1 MLKAIKIA
9 MKYAHLMDDIVD
21 FIVLVQ
27 HTGRDGK
34 MTSKE
39 RGRLL
44 SASSKL
50 IKKIQEST

>member
-21 FIVLVQ
+21 FIVLAQ
-27 HTGRDGK
+27 HMGRDGK

-50 IKKIQEST
+50 IKKIQEAT

>member
-1 MLKAIKIA
+1 MIKAIKIA
-9 MKYAHLMDDIVD
+9 MRYSHLMDDIVD

-27 HTGRDGK
+27 HMGTDGK
-34 MTSKE
+34 MTTKE

-50 IKKIQEST
+50 IKKIQEAT

>member
-1 MLKAIKIA
+1 MIKAIKIA
-9 MKYAHLMDDIVD
+9 MRYSHLMDDIVD

-27 HTGRDGK
+27 HMGKDGK
-34 MTSKE
+34 MTTKE

>member
-1 MLKAIKIA
+1 

-27 HTGRDGK
+27 HMGKDGK
-34 MTSKE
+34 MTTKE

-50 IKKIQEST
+50 IKKIQEAT